1 LLDFIICSKVII
13 PVAKYHSIFI
23 FSFFNCLK
31 KFQVNSSKFLL
42 FNDILSKVFAE
53 IHFIVEYFFSSN
65 SNKISLNKLI
75 IHSSASKNLIFGIG
89 EILELSS
96 KDNSF
101 SICGKSFSCFS
112 NSLFSSKIL
121 SLSTDLFETKKCL
134 TQFFIFSEI
143 KPFTTRTCNIL

>member
-1 LLDFIICSKVII
+1 MFLLLIS
-13 PVAKYHSIFI
+13 S
-23 FSFFNCLK
+23 K

-42 FNDILSKVFAE
+42 FIDILSKVFTD
-53 IHFIVEYFFSSN
+53 IHLIAEYFFSSN
-65 SNKISLNKLI
+65 SNIISLNKLI
-75 IHSSASKNLIFGIG
+75 IHSSASKNLILGIG

-101 SICGKSFSCFS
+101 SISGKSFSCFS

-121 SLSTDLFETKKCL
+121 FLSTDLFATKKCL

-143 KPFTTRTCNIL
+143 SHFITKICNIL